1 MENER
6 IKLLKDLPI
15 NSGKYVLYWMQAS
28 QRIFYNHALTFAIKE
43 ANRLNLPVLVV
54 FGLTPNFPGAN
65 LRHYKFMLEGLI
77 EVCMS
82 LKSSGI
88 GFIMGICDQPFEIVI
103 KYSTNAA
110 LVIFDKGYT
119 RIQKIWRIKASK
131 IIEKRIYEIESDV
144 VVPVEIAS
152 DKEEYSAAT
161 LRKKLLK
168 KLKYFLTEVDFP
180 EVNNTFNLD
189 LQQLDKNNPESKFQ
203 NLNLQNLNLQNLNL
217 QNIIFNFSKLVSKNE
232 NNINKNNNKIDDI
245 LKILKC
251 DKSVLPSFYYK
262 GGYSEAKK
270 RLDEFIKIKID
281 YYDQLRNDPSSDF
294 QSNLSPYIHFGQ
306 ISTLEITLRIIEK
319 LKEKSIIDEQ
329 FYINQFLEQL
339 IVRRELA
346 INFVYYND
354 NYDNFK
360 MLPLWAKKTLKEH
373 ENDKREYIYSL
384 SEFENAKTDD
394 IYWNAAQM
402 EMVKTGK
409 MHGYM
414 RMYWGKKVIE
424 WTKYP
429 QDALEYLIY
438 LNDKYEIDGRD
449 PNGYAG
455 IAWCF
460 GKHDRPWAAH
470 SIFGNIR
477 YMNDKG
483 LERKFDMKEYVKKV
497 NKL

>member
-6 IKLLKDLPI
+6 IKLLKNLPV
-15 NSGKYVLYWMQAS
+15 NGGKYVLYWMQAS
-28 QRIFYNHALTFAIKE
+28 QRVFYNHALNFAIKE

-77 EVCMS
+77 EVCIL
-82 LKSSGI
+82 LKSYGI
-88 GFIMGICDQPFEIVI
+88 GFIMEISDQPFEIVI

-110 LVIFDKGYT
+110 LVVFDKGYT
-119 RIQKIWRIKASK
+119 RIQKIWRIEAFKF
-131 IIEKRIYEIESDV
+131 IEKRIYEIESDV

-152 DKEEYSAAT
+152 DKEEYSAFT

-180 EVNNTFNLD
+180 EVNKNFNLN
-189 LQQLDKNNPESKFQ
+189 LLQLDKNNPESK
-203 NLNLQNLNLQNLNL
+203 
-217 QNIIFNFSKLVSKNE
+217 
-232 NNINKNNNKIDDI
+232 NNINKIDEI

-251 DKSVLPSFYYK
+251 DKSVLPSSYYK
-262 GGYSEAKK
+262 GSYSEAKK
-270 RLDEFIKIKID
+270 RLDEFIEMKIN

-319 LKEKSIIDEQ
+319 LKEKAFNIEQ
-329 FYINQFLEQL
+329 FYINQFLEEL

-354 NYDNFK
+354 NYDNLN

-384 SEFENAKTDD
+384 SDFENAKTHD

-424 WTKYP
+424 WTKFP
-429 QDALEYLIY
+429 QDAFEYLIY

-460 GKHDRPWAAH
+460 GKHDRPWAVH
-470 SIFGNIR
+470 KIFGNIR

-483 LERKFDMKEYVKKV
+483 LERKFDMKEYIKKV